1 MHKAKVLLSSL
12 LIASLL
18 WLPARVLADEAGT
31 VAPKP
36 TKQDKC
42 PVCGMFTYR
51 YPDFLSSITYAD
63 GHKVFFDGAKD
74 MFKYYFNLQKY
85 APGRS
90 SAQIA
95 RIFVTEYYDMHALD
109 ARKAFYVVGS
119 DVYGPMGHELIPF
132 ASPDD
137 AEAFFNDHKGRR
149 ILTFETITPAVI
161 KRLD

>member
-1 MHKAKVLLSSL
+1 MAGLLLTCLLSV
-12 LIASLL
+12 A
-18 WLPARVLADEAGT
+18 ADVRAEA
-31 VAPKP
+31 APTP
-36 TKQDKC
+36 TKEDKC

-51 YPDFLSSITYAD
+51 YPDFLASITYAD

-90 SAQIA
+90 VIQIA
-95 RIFVTEYYDMHALD
+95 HIFVTEYYDMNGLD

-132 ASPDD
+132 ASRSD
-137 AEAFFNDHKGRR
+137 AEAFFKDHNGRR
-149 ILTFETITPAVI
+149 VLTFETITPAVI
-161 KRLD
+161 GRLD